1 MDMAESVRRDRRATL
16 VWASDLPEKAL
27 ARLAT
32 SEVPSEML
40 ALRGET
46 ATDGISSVR
55 PPNKNRLRNSCFCR
69 VAGMW

>member
-1 MDMAESVRRDRRATL
+1 VG
-16 VWASDLPEKAL
+16 VDLPEKAL

-46 ATDGISSVR
+46 ATDGTSSVR

-69 VAGMW
+69 VAGGNVSSKRKPVECER